1 MTANPANPE
10 NAVATPA
17 AAAPIP
23 AAQRTRWA
31 WRLATG
37 FGLGYLRPPGTWA
50 SAATVLAWW
59 FMARA
64 LPPALVLP
72 VAVVAAAGIALL
84 GMAAATI
91 VAGESGREDPQVI
104 VVDEI
109 AGQLTALI
117 AVGLTWQLF
126 LAGFILFR
134 FFDIL
139 KPPPVRHLERVA
151 GGAGIVLDDL
161 MAGLYARLALAALS
175 YFGVLT

>member
-1 MTANPANPE
+1 MTANAANPE
-10 NAVATPA
+10 GTVAPA
-17 AAAPIP
+17 AAASPIP

-31 WRLATG
+31 WMVATG

-59 FMARA
+59 FAARA

-72 VAVVAAAGIALL
+72 VAVAAAAATSLL

-91 VAGESGREDPQVI
+91 VARESGREDPQFV

-117 AVGLTWQLF
+117 AVGLTWESF
-126 LAGFILFR
+126 LASFILFR

-139 KPPPVRHLERVA
+139 KPPPVRRLERVV

>member
-1 MTANPANPE
+1 MTANPANPG
-10 NAVATPA
+10 ATG
-17 AAAPIP
+17 APTADP
-23 AAQRTRWA
+23 GAQRTRWA
-31 WRLATG
+31 WMVAAG

-59 FMARA
+59 FVANA
-64 LPPALVLP
+64 LPPAWVLP
-72 VAVVAAAGIALL
+72 VAVAAAVAIAFL

-91 VAGESGREDPQVI
+91 VARESGREDPQVI
-104 VVDEI
+104 VVDEV

-117 AVGLTWQLF
+117 EVGLAWQSF
-126 LAGFILFR
+126 LASLILFR
-134 FFDIL
+134 CFDIL
-139 KPPPVRHLERVA
+139 KPPPVRRLERIA

>member
-1 MTANPANPE
+1 MTANAANPE
-10 NAVATPA
+10 RA
-17 AAAPIP
+17 AATSATAPLP

-31 WRLATG
+31 WMVATG

-50 SAATVLAWW
+50 SAATALAWW
-59 FMARA
+59 FAARA
-64 LPPALVLP
+64 LPQALVLP
-72 VAVVAAAGIALL
+72 VAVAAATGTALL

-91 VAGESGREDPQVI
+91 VARESGREDPQVI

-117 AVGLTWQLF
+117 AVGLSWTSF
-126 LAGFILFR
+126 LASFILFR
-134 FFDIL
+134 CFDIL
-139 KPPPVRHLERVA
+139 KPPPVRRLERVA

>member
-1 MTANPANPE
+1 MPANPANPDAAGA
-10 NAVATPA
+10 NAGATT
-17 AAAPIP
+17 
-23 AAQRTRWA
+23 AQRTRWA
-31 WRLATG
+31 WMVATG

-50 SAATVLAWW
+50 SAATALTWW
-59 FMARA
+59 FAARA
-64 LPPALVLP
+64 LPPGLVLP
-72 VAVVAAAGIALL
+72 VSVAAAVGTALV
-84 GMAAATI
+84 GVAAATI
-91 VAGESGREDPQVI
+91 VARESGREDPQVI

-117 AVGLTWQLF
+117 AVGLTWQSF

-134 FFDIL
+134 GFDIL
-139 KPPPVRHLERVA
+139 KPPPVRRLERVA